1 MPALPPITLVFMG
14 TADLAAHVLSQ
25 LASWPGG
32 RILGVVSQP
41 DKPKGRDLQLQPTPV
56 KQVALAHQFPL
67 FQPEKARAPEFLQQ
81 LREIAPDLI
90 VVAAYGQLLPQALL
104 DIPRF
109 GCLNV
114 HTSLLPRYR
123 GAAPIQWA
131 IANGDTETGVTLMRM
146 DAGLDTGPI
155 VSTTTTPITAADNGQ
170 TLHDR
175 LAELGAK
182 LLLDTLPG
190 YVTGAVQPRPQPAD
204 GVTLARRIRREDGR
218 IDWTHA
224 ARSIHNRLRAFTPW
238 PGAYCQFVHGTKS
251 KLLKVHAAEVVEM
264 PNPGKEPGTILS
276 ADKSGIVVACGSDS
290 LRLLELQP
298 EGSRRLTAAEFLA
311 GHSLTQLS

>member
-1 MPALPPITLVFMG
+1 MPPVSLVFMG
-14 TADLAAHVLSQ
+14 TPDLAAHVLSQ

-32 RILGVVSQP
+32 RIVGVVSQP
-41 DKPKGRDLQLQPTPV
+41 DRPKGRDLHLQPTPV
-56 KQVALAHQFPL
+56 KLVAQAHQFPL
-67 FQPEKARAPEFLQQ
+67 FQPEKARSPEFLQQ
-81 LREIAPDLI
+81 LRELAPDLI
-90 VVAAYGQLLPQALL
+90 LVAAYGQLLPQALL
-104 DIPRF
+104 DIPRH

-131 IANGDTETGVTLMRM
+131 IANGETETGVTIMRM

-155 VSTTTTPITAADNGQ
+155 VSRATTPITATDNGQ

-175 LAELGAK
+175 LATIGAT
-182 LLLDTLPG
+182 LLIDTIPG
-190 YVTGAVQPRPQPAD
+190 YVDGRLKPHPQPAE
-204 GVTLARRIRREDGR
+204 GVSLARRIQREDGR
-218 IDWTHA
+218 IQWTDA

-251 KLLKVHAAEVVEM
+251 KLLKVHAAEVLEASSA
-264 PNPGKEPGTILS
+264 PAQPGSIIS
-276 ADKSGIVVACGSDS
+276 AGSSGILVACGSGI
-290 LRLLELQP
+290 LRLLEVQP
-298 EGSRRLTAAEFLA
+298 EGSRRQTAAEFLA